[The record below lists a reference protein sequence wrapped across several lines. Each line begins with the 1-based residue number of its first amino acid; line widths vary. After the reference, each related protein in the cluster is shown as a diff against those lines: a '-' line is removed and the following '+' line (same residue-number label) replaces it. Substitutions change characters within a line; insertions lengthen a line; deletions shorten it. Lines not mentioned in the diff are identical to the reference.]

1 MPQVMKDYLVTFD
14 DDGTI
19 ESTKDITNP
28 SVPPRKRRIV
38 VKAANLTDAKK
49 AARALYTFST

>member
-1 MPQVMKDYLVTFD
+1 MKDYLVTFD